1 MWNLS
6 AMNHDM
12 VSQNTRD
19 SINLHMNQLLDH
31 SIAWS
36 NNFYFPRYCSNNFT
50 PYGNGTNYSYL
61 TNPYYSIDQMHWGT
75 PNWNNLPWNNN
86 SNNNMWSPWGW
97 NGSQTNSSN
106 NSDSSSNTTANRK
119 YNRLY
124 SLVNQLK
131 EFKHLQESDRDAL
144 VDAMKAKG
152 TTEEKYKELL
162 DAYNQINKDT
172 VLRFLAEEGHQLS
185 VSKNTND
192 TFYKRL
198 LSAGFEKD
206 TDLDEKL
213 ADFYNDIKTL
223 KDKDA
228 KAEIAEGLIGL
239 IGTSYDILD
248 VISSW
253 NSKYNDGDK
262 NSSRMI
268 QHIAN
273 YYDKLEDNNSKETVK
288 NQILVPLVDKLITK
302 ANNIKGD
309 LDKNAQKKIKIAIN
323 KLQNT
328 LNNTDNKISDNLS
341 KHFDNLYLL
350 TRQGAMTIFRNDAK
364 SYYGEIDS
372 DVFNNNL
379 FDEEI
384 TEDLKDE
391 GFSDQE
397 ISNTKVNI
405 SHRLDSDNNDG
416 TINETDEDE
425 FKNIDKKSANEQIKI
440 LMNNGIIEKLDKKSG
455 KLTIYQ
461 ETSMTGDSNGDGVA
475 DYHKLFLIKNG
486 KLAEWKNVKHDENNK
501 YVKLNQSKNPSI
513 KYIKASEI
521 IEASEEAVNFE
532 IEANNNINNNEPN
545 FDEEHPAWT
554 RGEEIAG
561 LLIGNTMKEDNQDA
575 LEKIKEIKAD
585 NVFITLAG
593 YEDDDALGHDIIEQI
608 VREGDNTS
616 RDDKIKMIKH
626 ILKCAVENLQAQVIV
641 EQKKNEDE
649 KDYKKLKQLAKDISE
664 IKNYLSNLSNNISST
679 KDAGKIDDILKKYI
693 DEAHNEY
700 EDQTWFGQAG
710 EAIGNFFCNLF
721 DMA

>member
-1 MWNLS
+1 
-6 AMNHDM
+6 
-12 VSQNTRD
+12 
-19 SINLHMNQLLDH
+19 MNQLLDH

-36 NNFYFPRYCSNNFT
+36 NNFYFPRYSSYNFT
-50 PYGNGTNYSYL
+50 PYGNGTNNSYL

-97 NGSQTNSSN
+97 NSSQTNSSN

-131 EFKHLQESDRDAL
+131 EFKHLKESDRDAL

-152 TTEEKYKELL
+152 TTDEKYEKLL
-162 DAYNQINKDT
+162 EAYNQISKDT
-172 VLRFLAEEGHQLS
+172 VRRFLAEEGYNLG
-185 VSKNTND
+185 VSKNVKD
-192 TFYKRL
+192 TFYNRL

-213 ADFYNDIKTL
+213 ADFYNNIKTL

-273 YYDKLEDNNSKETVK
+273 YYNKLEDNNSKETVK

-309 LDKNAQKKIKIAIN
+309 LDRSAQIKIKKAIN
-323 KLQNT
+323 QLQNT
-328 LNNTDNKISDNLS
+328 LNNTDNKISDDLS
-341 KHFDNLYLL
+341 TYFDNLYLL

-391 GFSDQE
+391 GFSDEE

-405 SHRLDSDNNDG
+405 SHRPDSDNNDG

-425 FKNIDKKSANEQIKI
+425 LENIDKKPVAEQIEI
-440 LMNNGIIEKLDKKSG
+440 LIKHGIIEKLEKTYQNY
-455 KLTIYQ
+455 TIYQ

-475 DYHKLFLIKNG
+475 DYHKLFLINKNG
-486 KLAEWKNVKHDENNK
+486 NLAELQNLKQDKNNN
-501 YVKLNQSKNPSI
+501 YVRIDSTKNIKQEKINASK
-513 KYIKASEI
+513 I

-532 IEANNNINNNEPN
+532 IEASNNINNNEPN
-545 FDEEHPAWT
+545 FDKEDPAWT

-575 LEKIKEIKAD
+575 LEKIEAIEAD
-585 NVFITLAG
+585 KVFITLAG

-608 VREGDNTS
+608 VREGDNTR

-626 ILKCAVENLQAQVIV
+626 ILECAVKNLQAQIID
-641 EQKKNEDE
+641 ERKKNEDV
-649 KDYKKLKQLAKDISE
+649 KDYEKLKNLEEDIPK
-664 IKNYLSNLSNNISST
+664 INDYLSNISENISST
-679 KDAGKIDDILKKYI
+679 DAAGEIDDILKKYI
-693 DEAHNEY
+693 DEAHNEN